1 MNATNKLKKLYAE
14 NGVFRNGFN
23 VLSVNQLDK
32 LKGGLNITKPPVG
45 DLNAGNCSN
54 CACTNIGC

>member
-1 MNATNKLKKLYAE
+1 MNSTNKLEKLYAKD
-14 NGVFRNGFN
+14 GVFKNGFT

-32 LKGGLNITKPPVG
+32 LKGGINNDRRVG

-54 CACTNIGC
+54 CGCTNISCL